1 MLSVS
6 TRLVLT
12 AAFLAAAGLTACG
25 PTSPSTQP
33 SSTPTGSSPSTGS
46 SSTPTETVAFAEIK
60 TIMDNRCVACHA
72 QAPTR
77 PGFNTP
83 AGGTSFETPAQI
95 QSQAER
101 INLRVQSRSMP
112 QGNVTGM
119 TDAERA
125 RIKLWF
131 EQGAK
136 L

>member
-1 MLSVS
+1 MLSVA
-6 TRLVLT
+6 TRIVLT
-12 AAFLAAAGLTACG
+12 AAFLATAGLTACG
-25 PTSPSTQP
+25 PTHST
-33 SSTPTGSSPSTGS
+33 SLTSGATSSPE
-46 SSTPTETVAFAEIK
+46 PVETVAFAEIK
-60 TIMDNRCVACHA
+60 TIIDNRCVSCHA

-83 AGGTSFETPAQI
+83 AGGVTFGTPAEI
-95 QSQAER
+95 QAKADR
-101 INLRVQSRSMP
+101 INNRVQSRSMP

-119 TDAERA
+119 TDTERA

>member
-33 SSTPTGSSPSTGS
+33 SSTPSTS
-46 SSTPTETVAFAEIK
+46 SSTTPTETVAFAEIK
-60 TIMDNRCVACHA
+60 TIMDNRCVSCHA

-83 AGGTSFETPAQI
+83 AGGTTFETPAQI